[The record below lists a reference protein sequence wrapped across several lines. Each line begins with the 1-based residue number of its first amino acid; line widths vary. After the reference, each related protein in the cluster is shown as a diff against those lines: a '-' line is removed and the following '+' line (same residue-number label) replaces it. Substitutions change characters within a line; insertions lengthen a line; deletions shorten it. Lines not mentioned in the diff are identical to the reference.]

1 MADNNLFHVQVVSP
15 DRIFFEDDIEMLEV
29 KTTEGEIGVLAGHIP
44 LTSIVT
50 PGVVR
55 FITKGETKE
64 AALHD
69 GFLEI
74 LPDRVTILA
83 ESCEW
88 PEEIDMNRAREA
100 KIRAER
106 RLKGSEGEINE
117 ARAELAL
124 KKALLRLSMSEKKHS

>member
-15 DRIFFEDDIEMLEV
+15 DRIFFEEDIEMLEI

-44 LTSIVT
+44 LTSIIA

-55 FITKGETKE
+55 FIVNGESKE

-74 LPDRVTILA
+74 LPDRVMILA

-88 PEEIDMNRAREA
+88 PDEIDMNRAREA
-100 KIRAER
+100 KNRAER

-117 ARAELAL
+117 ARAEMAL
-124 KKALLRLSMSEKKHS
+124 RKALLRLELGEKYHT

>member
-1 MADNNLFHVQVVSP
+1 MAENKLFHVQVVSP
-15 DRIFFEDDIEMLEV
+15 DRIFYEDDIEMLEV
-29 KTTEGEIGVLAGHIP
+29 RTTEGEIGVYAGHIP
-44 LTSIVT
+44 LTSIIA

-55 FITKGETKE
+55 FMVNGETKE

-74 LPDRVTILA
+74 LPEKVVILA

-88 PEEIDMNRAREA
+88 PDEIDINRAREA
-100 KIRAER
+100 KVRAER

-117 ARAELAL
+117 KRAELAL
-124 KKALLRLSMSEKKHS
+124 RRALLRLQLGEKYGK

>member
-1 MADNNLFHVQVVSP
+1 MAENKLFHVQVVSP
-15 DRIFFEDDIEMLEV
+15 DRIFYEDDIEMLEV
-29 KTTEGEIGVLAGHIP
+29 RTTEGEIGIYAGHIP
-44 LTSIVT
+44 LTSIIA

-55 FITKGETKE
+55 FMVNGETKE

-74 LPDRVTILA
+74 LPEKVVILA

-88 PEEIDMNRAREA
+88 PDEIDIHRAREA
-100 KIRAER
+100 KVRAER

-117 ARAELAL
+117 KRAELAL
-124 KKALLRLSMSEKKHS
+124 RRALLRLQLGEKYGK

>member
-1 MADNNLFHVQVVSP
+1 MAENKLFHVQVVSP
-15 DRIFFEDDIEMLEV
+15 DRIFYEDDIEMLEV
-29 KTTEGEIGVLAGHIP
+29 RTTEGEIGVYAGHIP
-44 LTSIVT
+44 LTSIIA

-55 FITKGETKE
+55 FMVNGETKE

-74 LPDRVTILA
+74 LPEKVVILA

-88 PEEIDMNRAREA
+88 PDEIDIHRAREA
-100 KIRAER
+100 KVRAER

-117 ARAELAL
+117 KRAELAL
-124 KKALLRLSMSEKKHS
+124 RRALLRLQLGEKYGK